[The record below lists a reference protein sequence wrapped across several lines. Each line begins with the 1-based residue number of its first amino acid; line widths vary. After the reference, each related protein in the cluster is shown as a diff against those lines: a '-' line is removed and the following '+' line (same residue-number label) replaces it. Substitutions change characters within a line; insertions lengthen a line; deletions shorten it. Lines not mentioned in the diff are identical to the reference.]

1 MREWVR
7 EIGLR
12 RNKRRREFILS
23 RLLEIIG
30 VKTKLGSPGRANC
43 SWWPGTMRRQGIMKC
58 RGLNW
63 RRQGETML
71 GLAGFAASAVLL
83 VAFLVPGA
91 WADDPATPAPQPPAR
106 AVRLSSVDG
115 QVQLALG
122 GQVLASP
129 AVANTPLFEG
139 TILTTGDN
147 GRAEVQFEDGSVAR
161 LSPNSS
167 FALNVLRGTDAAG
180 DAEIT
185 LKYGL
190 GYFELQGATE
200 GGAIRVRFGDS
211 QVTAAGATLVR
222 INMDNPPGELAVF
235 SGSAHLARGNPD
247 RSSSESLDLHGGE
260 SVALSSAFPDQ
271 DNISE
276 SIEPDSWD
284 TWNSDRDEALTAQ
297 EAMRTDAASSV
308 GENNNPAR
316 NDLDANGSWY
326 NVPGQGEIWS
336 PNEASDS
343 SFDPYGNGNW
353 MWTPGYGY
361 IFVSGYPWGYMPFA
375 CGNWNYYNS
384 FGWGWAPGAGG
395 CSGWWV
401 GGIYGGPN
409 IGAGFGGY
417 RPPIRP
423 RWPRN
428 PIRRTGVGGG
438 PLPLEGAH
446 PMIAVNRKFPSGAT
460 SLPARDRTTMV
471 TIAGHSVQ
479 ALRPLSPRPQYSRSA
494 FSSSSS
500 GREPYGGL
508 WAAPGGATHAS
519 SGYSSPGRPATA
531 PARPASRP
539 NAAPRPAASHAAAA
553 PSHASSGGH
562 R

>member
-1 MREWVR
+1 
-7 EIGLR
+7 
-12 RNKRRREFILS
+12 
-23 RLLEIIG
+23 
-30 VKTKLGSPGRANC
+30 
-43 SWWPGTMRRQGIMKC
+43 
-58 RGLNW
+58 
-63 RRQGETML
+63 ML
-71 GLAGFAASAVLL
+71 GLVGFAASAVCL
-83 VAFLVPGA
+83 VALLVPGA

-106 AVRLSSVDG
+106 ALRLSSVDG
-115 QVQLALG
+115 QVQIALG

-129 AVANTPLFEG
+129 ALANTPLFEG
-139 TILTTGDN
+139 TLVTTGDN

-161 LSPNSS
+161 LTPNSS
-167 FALNVLRGTDAAG
+167 FALTVLHGTGTAG

-185 LKYGL
+185 LKSGL
-190 GYFELQGATE
+190 GYFELEGATQDATQ
-200 GGAIRVRFGDS
+200 GGAIRVRFGDA
-211 QVTAAGATLVR
+211 QVTAAGATLLR
-222 INMDNPPGELAVF
+222 INMDIPPGELAVF
-235 SGSAHLARGNPD
+235 SGSAHLVRGNPD
-247 RSSSESLDLHGGE
+247 QPSSESLDLHGGE
-260 SVALSSAFPDQ
+260 SVALSSAFTGQ

-284 TWNSDRDEALTAQ
+284 TWNSDRDEALTA
-297 EAMRTDAASSV
+297 EGALRTGAENSL
-308 GENNNPAR
+308 GETNNPAW
-316 NDLDANGSWY
+316 NDLDANGNWY

-336 PNEASDS
+336 PNEAADT

-361 IFVSGYPWGYMPFA
+361 IFVSGYPWGYTPFA

-401 GGIYGGPN
+401 GGFYGGPN

-428 PIRRTGVGGG
+428 PVRRTGVGGG

-446 PMIAVNRKFPSGAT
+446 PMIAVHRQFPSGAT
-460 SLPARDRTTMV
+460 SLPARDRTSTV
-471 TIAGHSVQ
+471 TIAGQSVQ

-494 FSSSSS
+494 FSSS
-500 GREPYGGL
+500 GRETYEGA
-508 WAAPGGATHAS
+508 WAALGGTARAPGV
-519 SGYSSPGRPATA
+519 YSSPGRPVARPATA
-531 PARPASRP
+531 PASPASRP
-539 NAAPRPAASHAAAA
+539 SAAPRPAASHAAPA
-553 PSHASSGGH
+553 PSHAASGGH

>member
-1 MREWVR
+1 MKSGRLD
-7 EIGLR
+7 LR
-12 RNKRRREFILS
+12 RA
-23 RLLEIIG
+23 G
-30 VKTKLGSPGRANC
+30 ATV
-43 SWWPGTMRRQGIMKC
+43 
-58 RGLNW
+58 
-63 RRQGETML
+63 L
-71 GLAGFAASAVLL
+71 GLVGFAARAVLL
-83 VAFLVPGA
+83 VALLVSGVR
-91 WADDPATPAPQPPAR
+91 ADNPQPPAR

-115 QVQLALG
+115 QVQIALG
-122 GQVLASP
+122 DQVLASP
-129 AVANTPLFEG
+129 ALANTPLFEG
-139 TILTTGDN
+139 TRVTTGDD

-167 FALNVLRGTDAAG
+167 FALTVLRGTDTTG

-185 LKYGL
+185 LKTGL

-211 QVTAAGATLVR
+211 QVTAAGPTVLR
-222 INMDNPPGELAVF
+222 ISMDNPPGELAVF
-235 SGSAHLARGNPD
+235 SGSAHLVRGNPD
-247 RSSSESLDLHGGE
+247 QPRSGSLDLHGGE
-260 SVALSSAFPDQ
+260 SVALSAANPDQ

-284 TWNSDRDEALTAQ
+284 TWNSDRDEALTAGG
-297 EAMRTDAASSV
+297 ASRTGAASSL
-308 GENNNPAR
+308 GQSNNPAW
-316 NDLDANGSWY
+316 NDLDANGNWY

-336 PNEASDS
+336 PNEAADT
-343 SFDPYGNGNW
+343 SFDPYGNGDW

-384 FGWGWAPGAGG
+384 FGWGWAPGSGG
-395 CSGWWV
+395 CSGWWA
-401 GGIYGGPN
+401 GGFYGGPN

-417 RPPIRP
+417 RPPVRP

-438 PLPLEGAH
+438 PMPLEGAH
-446 PMIAVNRKFPSGAT
+446 PMIAVHRQSPSGVT

-471 TIAGHSVQ
+471 TIAGHSLQ

-494 FSSSSS
+494 FSSSS
-500 GREPYGGL
+500 RETYEGA
-508 WAAPGGATHAS
+508 WAAPSGAAHAS
-519 SGYSSPGRPATA
+519 GAYSSPGLPGARPATA

-539 NAAPRPAASHAAAA
+539 SAAPRPAASHAAAA
-553 PSHASSGGH
+553 PSHASGGG
-562 R
+562 RR